1 MINTVKQR
9 IFVVG
14 CPRSG
19 TTLLQGMLASHPR
32 MLSFPETH
40 FFSMAYPR
48 NRLKRLFTWPA
59 LTVQGV
65 LENFVCEIGRPDLKR
80 EINIGLFDRDY
91 EKSFIRILDRLTIE
105 AGKDIWVEKTPRHL
119 YFISEMQRRIPQAK
133 FIHIVRNGID
143 VVASLYKA
151 SNEFPRRWGFRSR
164 GLTIDQCI
172 RRWNNDI
179 LITNQWI
186 GKPHHFAVKY
196 EELIDSSA
204 DVMRDICL
212 FLSIEYSDKM
222 EKSERMFN
230 KIARPFEEWKKN
242 NAKPIRRQESLFDSV
257 FNDNEKV
264 YIRKRL
270 LPFDCKGSDIKD

>member
-105 AGKDIWVEKTPRHL
+105 AAKDIWVEKTPRHL
-119 YFISEMQRRIPQAK
+119 HFINEIQRRIPQVK
-133 FIHIVRNGID
+133 FIHIVRDGID
-143 VVASLYKA
+143 VVASLYKV

-164 GLTIDQCI
+164 GLTIAQCI

-179 LITNQWI
+179 LITNQWK
-186 GKPHHFAVKY
+186 GKPNHFVVKY
-196 EELIDSSA
+196 RELVDLPTDVVKDLCFFLKID
-204 DVMRDICL
+204 
-212 FLSIEYSDKM
+212 YSEKM
-222 EKSERMFN
+222 EKNESVFN
-230 KIARPFEEWKKN
+230 KIVRPDEAWKKN
-242 NAKPIRRQESLFDSV
+242 NAKPIEKQISLFESI
-257 FNDNEKV
+257 FNDDEKL
-264 YIRKRL
+264 YIKRNL
-270 LPFDCKGSDIKD
+270 LPFEC